1 MPSKKW
7 NLKVISGPAL
17 GKKFTLEGDV
27 AILGRK
33 KADVTIGEDKE
44 ISSTHAEIHID
55 PKGDGLV
62 IVDLKSRNGTEVNGR
77 NVQRAALKHGDRFRI
92 GKTEFLIEDTEVSS
106 AIIQKS
112 LSVNTASV
120 ITSVKGESTQSVAA
134 SEVSDVEAFDRFYFL
149 AFKDVIE
156 RPRAFFESFAK
167 EEGVARAIVFG
178 AVNILLALMLQNFL
192 APIFGLKPF
201 AEGLF
206 GGELEIVPAVAVL
219 YALSLMGAAV
229 GTLLYH
235 AISVALGEKAPLR
248 KAIQI
253 YCYATAGN
261 AITGIIL
268 LVPYIGVYLAVF
280 GIGYSFY
287 LLAIGA
293 TVAYKVDWRKAQVA
307 CAIAAVFFATVHI
320 GSYVFVGTSNYEA
333 RVPASQNQSMPPA
346 MPGSSH

>member
-62 IVDLKSRNGTEVNGR
+62 IVDLKSRNGTEVNGKT
-77 NVQRAALKHGDRFRI
+77 VQRAGLKHGDRFRI

-106 AIIQKS
+106 A
-112 LSVNTASV
+112 VNQRSMSPNTSSV
-120 ITSVKGESTQSVAA
+120 ITSVKGESTKSVAA
-134 SEVSDVEAFDRFYFL
+134 SEVSDVDAFDRFYFL

-156 RPRAFFESFAK
+156 RPRAFFDSFAN
-167 EEGVARAIVFG
+167 EEGVARAVVFG
-178 AVNILLALMLQNFL
+178 AVNLLLALMLQNFI

-206 GGELEIVPAVAVL
+206 GGELQIVPAVAALYVL
-219 YALSLMGAAV
+219 SILGAV
-229 GTLLYH
+229 FGTLLYH
-235 AISVALGEKAPLR
+235 AIAVALGDKAPLR

-261 AITGIIL
+261 ALTGFIL
-268 LVPYIGVYLAVF
+268 LVPHIGVYLAIF

-287 LLAIGA
+287 LLAVGA
-293 TVAYKVDWRKAQVA
+293 SVAYKVDWKKAQVA

-320 GSYVFVGTSNYEA
+320 GSYVLVGTSKEDY
-333 RVPASQNQSMPPA
+333 RVPASQGQSMPPA
-346 MPGSSH
+346 MPGANQ